1 MSNITFNAKDL
12 DQITSRGSDLQTVE
26 QQIES
31 FKKGFPFSDL
41 QKAATIDDGV
51 LKLDEKELEQLQAY
65 YNRKSQFKKVLK
77 FVPASGAASRMFK
90 TLFNFLEAS
99 QNDAKLKKELLA
111 DKSFNGVSNFIS
123 NISKF
128 AFYNSLEDAL
138 TKEGLNIETILEDEK
153 YDILIDYLLNNHG
166 LDYGALP
173 KGLLEFHRYYD
184 ISRLAMEEHLV
195 EGAFYSRSEN
205 DRALLHFTVSPEHL
219 EKFKKQLNY
228 IQAHYEK
235 KFGITYDV
243 SFSTQKSSTDTIAVD
258 MENNPFREKDDSLL
272 FRPGGHGALIENLN
286 DLDADIVFI
295 KNIDNVVPDRIKEP
309 TILYKKA
316 IGGLLMKLQETT
328 FKYLNEMDRINDL
341 DALGKVVEFAKSDL
355 NINIPSDFKNRSI
368 DAQKEFLFNHLNRP
382 IRICGM
388 VKNEGEPG
396 GGPFWVKNTKGET
409 SLQIVESSQVDS
421 NNQDQLSIMKSATH
435 FNPVDLVCGL
445 NNYKNEKFNLHKY
458 IDPETGFISVKSKD
472 GKNLKAQELP
482 GLWNGAMANWITVF
496 VEVPIITFNPVKT
509 VNDLLREQHQ

>member
-1 MSNITFNAKDL
+1 MSNNIFSTKDL
-12 DQITSRGSDLQTVE
+12 SQISNRGSDLQTVE
-26 QQIES
+26 IQIEN
-31 FKKGFPFSDL
+31 FKRGFPYADL
-41 QKAATIDDGV
+41 QRAATIGDGV
-51 LKLDEKELEQLQAY
+51 LNLKDTELEALKGF
-65 YNRKSQFKKVLK
+65 YNRKAQLKKVLK

-90 TLFNFLEAS
+90 DLFTYLEES
-99 QNDAKLKKELLA
+99 QDGKKSKDELLA
-111 DKSFNGVSNFIS
+111 DKGFNSVSNFIS

-128 AFYNSLEDAL
+128 AFFNSLEE
-138 TKEGLNIETILEDEK
+138 TMNKEGISIETMLEDKK
-153 YDILIDYLLNNHG
+153 YSVIIDYLLNEHG
-166 LDYGALP
+166 LDYGSLP

-184 ISRLAMEEHLV
+184 VSRLAIEEHLV

-219 EKFKKQLNY
+219 EKFKKQLKQVQS
-228 IQAHYEK
+228 IYEK
-235 KFGITYDV
+235 KFGISYDV
-243 SFSTQKSSTDTIAVD
+243 NFSTQKESTDTIAVG
-258 MENNPFREKDDSLL
+258 MENNPFREKDNSLL

-286 DLDADIVFI
+286 DLDADVIFI
-295 KNIDNVVPDRIKEP
+295 KNIDNIVPDRLKEP

-316 IGGLLMKLQETT
+316 IGGLLLKLQETA
-328 FKYLNEMDRINDL
+328 FKFLNEL
-341 DALGKVVEFAKSDL
+341 DAKIDPDFINQITEFAQKDL
-355 NINIPSDFKNRSI
+355 NINIPADFNSKSI
-368 DAQKEFLFNHLNRP
+368 EEKKTFLFNHLNRP

-421 NNQDQLSIMKSATH
+421 ENPDQLNIMKSATH
-435 FNPVDLVCGL
+435 FNPVDLVCGIK
-445 NNYKNEKFNLHKY
+445 NYKNEKFDLHKY
-458 IDPETGFISVKSKD
+458 VDPETGFISIKSKD

>member
-1 MSNITFNAKDL
+1 
-12 DQITSRGSDLQTVE
+12 
-26 QQIES
+26 
-31 FKKGFPFSDL
+31 
-41 QKAATIDDGV
+41 
-51 LKLDEKELEQLQAY
+51 
-65 YNRKSQFKKVLK
+65 
-77 FVPASGAASRMFK
+77 MFK
-90 TLFNFLEAS
+90 SLFNFLEAS
-99 QNDAKLKKELLA
+99 KNDAKLKEELLA

-123 NISKF
+123 SITKF
-128 AFYNSLEDAL
+128 AFYTSLEDAL
-138 TKEGLNIETILEDEK
+138 NKEGLSIETILKDKK
-153 YDILIDYLLNNHG
+153 YDVLIDYLLNEHG
-166 LDYGALP
+166 LDYGSLP

-184 ISRLAMEEHLV
+184 VSRLAMEEHLV

-228 IQAHYEK
+228 LQVQYEQ

-243 SFSTQKSSTDTIAVD
+243 NFSTQKTSTDTIAVD
-258 MENNPFREKDDSLL
+258 MENNPFREKDNSLL

-295 KNIDNVVPDRIKEP
+295 KNIDNIVPDKLKEP

-328 FKYLNEMDRINDL
+328 YKYLNEIESKKDIT
-341 DALGKVVEFAKSDL
+341 ALSEIIAFAKSDL
-355 NINIPSDFKNRSI
+355 NINIPSDFNNGSI
-368 DAQKEFLFNHLNRP
+368 DEQKEFLFKHLNRP

-409 SLQIVESSQVDS
+409 SLQIVEASQVDAENPS
-421 NNQDQLSIMKSATH
+421 QLNIMKSATH
-435 FNPVDLVCGL
+435 FNPVDLVCGIK
-445 NNYKNEKFNLHKY
+445 NYKDQKFDLHKY
-458 IDPETGFISVKSKD
+458 VDPETGFISVKSKD